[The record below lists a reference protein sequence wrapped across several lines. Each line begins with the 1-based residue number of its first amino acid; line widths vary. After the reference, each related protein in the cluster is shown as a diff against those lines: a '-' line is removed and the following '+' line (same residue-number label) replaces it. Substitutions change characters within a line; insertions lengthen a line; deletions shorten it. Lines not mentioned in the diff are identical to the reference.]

1 MAKVKRN
8 VLIQGISGTI
18 GKNLVFRQMKDG
30 STIVSTK
37 QDFSNRVF
45 SQGQLTHQSR
55 FQEAVAYARTAAK
68 TNPMYAELAKGTMK
82 TAYNIALSDW
92 FNPPVIHAVRREGE
106 VIQVEATDNVA
117 VAKVL
122 VSVLDEEGKAVEQG
136 EAVLQGDQVWEY
148 RAGVVGRVRVEVWDF
163 AGNVVR
169 NDE

>member
-8 VLIQGISGTI
+8 VLIEGLSGTI

-45 SQGQLTHQSR
+45 SEGQLTHQSR

-68 TNPMYAELAKGTMK
+68 TNPIYAETAKGSMK

-92 FNPPVIHAVRREGE
+92 FNPPVIHAVRRRGE
-106 VIQVEATDNVA
+106 VIEVEATDNVA

-122 VSVLDEEGKAVEQG
+122 VSVLDEEGNAVEQG
-136 EAVLQGDQVWEY
+136 EAVLQENQVWGY
-148 RAGVVGRVRVEVWDF
+148 RTSVVGRIRVEVWDF
-163 AGNVVR
+163 AGNGVR
-169 NDE
+169 EE